1 MPRDIAPMAMTLA
14 NEPFNHEDWLFEVKW
29 DCYRAIAYCKGKTVD
44 LKSRKSNTFNK
55 RFSQIRNAL
64 QKLNLNAVIDGE
76 VVCLNPDG
84 KANFN
89 ELISGTQNGTMVFY
103 AFDLLW
109 FNGHNLQES
118 PLIERRKILKSILPK
133 SDIIRFSSP

>member
-1 MPRDIAPMAMTLA
+1 VKQKKSLSKKPLKAVKSPMPKDIAPMAMTLA
-14 NEPFNHEDWLFEVKW
+14 DEPFNHEDWLFEVKW
-29 DCYRAIAYCKGKTVD
+29 DGYRAIAYCRGKNVD

-76 VVCLNPDG
+76 VVCLNPEG

-89 ELISGTQNGTMVFY
+89 ELITGKQNGTLVFY
-103 AFDLLW
+103 ARDSNDKLSNCF
-109 FNGHNLQES
+109 F
-118 PLIERRKILKSILPK
+118 
-133 SDIIRFSSP
+133 RFFH